1 MAEKRYF
8 VDQVKEQ
15 RSLSER
21 AACRVM
27 NISRS
32 VYHYEPDHTKDD
44 GVIDTLHKLVEQYPR
59 YGFKKYF
66 ILLRQAGQTWNHKRV
81 HRIYCQLGLNMK
93 RKGKQRLP
101 NRFPQ
106 PLAVPDKPNK
116 SWSIDFMSDSLYDGR
131 YFRTFNV
138 IDDYNREALAIDVDL
153 SLPSKRVIRTLER
166 LSEWRGYPRQIRC
179 DNGPEFISLALAE
192 WAKKHHVH
200 LEFIKPG
207 TPTQN
212 AYIERFNG
220 TFRRE
225 VLNYYVFKSLT
236 EVREITEYW
245 MMQYNT
251 ERPHESL
258 NNLTPLSY
266 LKENFKLEYSNL
278 SWH

>member
-1 MAEKRYF
+1 
-8 VDQVKEQ
+8 
-15 RSLSER
+15 
-21 AACRVM
+21 
-27 NISRS
+27 
-32 VYHYEPDHTKDD
+32 
-44 GVIDTLHKLVEQYPR
+44 
-59 YGFKKYF
+59 
-66 ILLRQAGQTWNHKRV
+66 V
-81 HRIYCQLGLNMK
+81 HRIYSQLGLNMK

-106 PLAVPDKPNK
+106 PLAVPDKPND
-116 SWSIDFMSDSLYDGR
+116 SWSIDFMSDSLCDGR

-138 IDDYNREALAIDVDL
+138 IDDYNREALAIEVDL

-166 LSEWRGYPRQIRC
+166 LSEWRGYPRQIRG

-192 WAKKHHVH
+192 WAKEHHVH

-236 EVREITEYW
+236 EVREIAELW
-245 MMQYNT
+245 MQQYNT
-251 ERPHESL
+251 ERPHEAL

-278 SWH
+278 SWPLIMGALHFTTARPICR